1 MEFCGIEPL
10 HEQPEHTNRNI
21 HQSICL
27 CLAFDEGVVE
37 GAGEDGGVVT
47 GGFFVDLEF
56 LLGIA
61 DEKGDHCDGIAGSV
75 KLVWMIETG

>member
-1 MEFCGIEPL
+1 
-10 HEQPEHTNRNI
+10 
-21 HQSICL
+21 
-27 CLAFDEGVVE
+27 
-37 GAGEDGGVVT
+37 VVT